1 MAIKIVRVGRDQA
14 PSTADRLAVH
24 ISGCGLYAWSGAI
37 ESNGRAIFD
46 GSDPEFQTADE
57 AETAAI
63 AWAVDHGV
71 HEVAIEN
78 DDAASA

>member
-24 ISGCGLYAWSGAI
+24 MSGCGLYAWSGAI
-37 ESNGRAIFD
+37 VSTGRAIFD

-57 AETAAI
+57 AEAAAI
-63 AWAVDHGV
+63 AWALDHGIN
-71 HEVAIEN
+71 EVVLEK
-78 DDAASA
+78 DDAASG